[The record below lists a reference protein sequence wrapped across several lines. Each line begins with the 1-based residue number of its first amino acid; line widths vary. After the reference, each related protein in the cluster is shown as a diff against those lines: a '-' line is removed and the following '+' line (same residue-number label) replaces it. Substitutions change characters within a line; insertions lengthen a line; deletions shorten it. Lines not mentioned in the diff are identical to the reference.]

1 MFAEHSAPLP
11 ERQTVADVRE
21 GWLETTAHP
30 SGRAS
35 TQAGNFGVVRHHLT
49 LDLGW
54 IRLNRLTPDEVEGMR
69 NGKPEAGL
77 SPLSDQIRDDHLRS
91 ILHRPVR
98 CGTPVRGRHPLPGAP
113 WDGPISIPGF
123 GALV

>member
-1 MFAEHSAPLP
+1 MP

-35 TQAGNFGVVRHHLT
+35 TQAGNFGVVRHH
-49 LDLGW
+49 
-54 IRLNRLTPDEVEGMR
+54 LTPDEVEGMR

-98 CGTPVRGRHPLPGAP
+98 CGTPVRGRHPPPGAP